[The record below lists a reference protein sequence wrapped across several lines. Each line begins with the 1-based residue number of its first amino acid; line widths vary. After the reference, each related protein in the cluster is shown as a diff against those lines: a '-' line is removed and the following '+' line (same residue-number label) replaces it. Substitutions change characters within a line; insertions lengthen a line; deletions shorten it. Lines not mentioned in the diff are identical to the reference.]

1 MKELVKVNEEISEDK
16 WRSFLA
22 KNRYSSPF
30 QSPEGLKFFQSLE
43 SMEVNVH
50 AIMNG
55 DEISSLVVVTIQNEK
70 GLKKHLSR
78 RAIIYAGPLLTDSV
92 STDILLKHLAD
103 FYRKSAIY
111 IETRNFFDYSDYK
124 EQFAQLKWEYIP
136 WLNFHLETDEEAP
149 MRKRMSSSRLRQ
161 VKKGIKNGAQWREA
175 NNEDEVKEFYMILK
189 KLYEEKIKKPLPKWD
204 FFRNFYSSSMGK
216 YLLVEF
222 EGKIIGGIM
231 CPITEGKAIYEFY
244 IAGKDQE
251 YRDQYPSVLATYAAM
266 DYGLKNNMNYFDFM
280 GAGAVD
286 EEYGVRDFKARF
298 GGEEVEHGRFR
309 IILDKA
315 RFKLGET
322 GLKFLSKI
330 K

>member
-16 WRSFLA
+16 WRSLLA
-22 KNRYSSPF
+22 KNRYNSPF

-55 DEISSLVVVTIQNEK
+55 DEIVSLVVVTIQNEK
-70 GLKKHLSR
+70 GLKKHLSK
-78 RAIIYAGPLLTDSV
+78 RAIIYAGPLLTDTA

-111 IETRNFFDYSDYK
+111 IETRNFFGYSDYK

-136 WLNFHLETDEEAP
+136 WLNFHLQTDEEAP

-161 VKKGIKNGAQWREA
+161 VKKGIKNGAEFMEA
-175 NNEDEVKEFYMILK
+175 KNIDDVKSFYSILQE
-189 KLYEEKIKKPLPKWD
+189 LYQEKIKKPLPKWD
-204 FFRNFYSSSMGK
+204 FFERFFESDMGK
-216 YLLVEF
+216 YLLVYF
-222 EGKIIGGIM
+222 EGKVIGGIM
-231 CPITEGKAIYEFY
+231 CPIQEGSAIYEWY
-244 IAGKDQE
+244 IAGKDGE
-251 YRDQYPSVLATYAAM
+251 FRDQYPSVLATYAAM
-266 DYGLKNNMNYFDFM
+266 AYGVKNQLAYFDFM
-280 GAGAVD
+280 GAGALD

-315 RFKLGET
+315 RFKIGET
-322 GLKFLSKI
+322 GLKILSKI